1 MKKVEISK
9 HKKLH
14 VRTGDKV
21 MVIAGNEKGKSG
33 VIAKIDRESQRV
45 IIEGLNLAT
54 KSVKPSN
61 ENPEGGFIKK
71 EAGIHISNVMLID
84 PKTGK
89 ATRIGRK
96 KEKDAKSGEM
106 KLVRYA
112 KKSGEIIKI
121 GN

>member
-9 HKKLH
+9 HKKFH
-14 VRTGDKV
+14 VRAGDKV

-33 VIAKIDRESQRV
+33 VVSKINRESQRV
-45 IIEGLNLAT
+45 IIEGLNMVT
-54 KSVKPSN
+54 KAVKPSN
-61 ENPEGGFIKK
+61 ENPEGGFINK
-71 EAGIHISNVMLID
+71 EAGIHISNVMLMD

-89 ATRIGRK
+89 ATKVGRK
-96 KEKDAKSGEM
+96 LDEKSG

-112 KKSGEIIKI
+112 KKSGEIIKT